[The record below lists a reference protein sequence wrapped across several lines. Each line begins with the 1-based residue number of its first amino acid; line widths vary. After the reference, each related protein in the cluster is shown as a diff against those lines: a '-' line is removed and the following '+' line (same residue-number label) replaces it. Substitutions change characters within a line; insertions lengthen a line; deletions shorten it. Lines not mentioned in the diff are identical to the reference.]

1 VPDYATL
8 IKPINKLIK
17 KGPKFEWTSD
27 IQKYFTEI
35 KREIPISPIIFGLK
49 FDKEVILYS
58 FTSEDT
64 ISSILIQKNEKSE
77 EIPIVFMNK
86 TLYDYELNY
95 SIIEKQ
101 SLSLVN
107 TISHF
112 RTYILLSHSIAYIP
126 HSPIDMF
133 LNQQHK
139 EGRWEN

>member
-17 KGPKFEWTSD
+17 KGPKFEWMSD

-35 KREIPISPIIFGLK
+35 KREIPISPIIVGLE

-58 FTSEDT
+58 FTSEET

-77 EIPIVFMNK
+77 EISIVFMNK

-95 SIIEKQ
+95 SIIEKK

-112 RTYILLSHSIAYIP
+112 RTYILSTHIITYVP
-126 HSPIDMF
+126 HSLVYML
-133 LNQQHK
+133 LNQQL
-139 EGRWEN
+139 